1 VSETLQIWLFAVL
14 GAGVLGSFYWQWA
27 HRQDCETKRLENVK
41 RLTDLESDVT
51 RLFEEVGRRHNEG
64 MRHRLHKV
72 EGRVRLVLQ
81 KMGMEAGD
89 DD

>member
-1 VSETLQIWLFAVL
+1 VSETLQIWLFAGAFVL
-14 GAGVLGSFYWQWA
+14 VGASFAWQWA
-27 HRQDCETKRLENVK
+27 HRQDCEKKRLENVK